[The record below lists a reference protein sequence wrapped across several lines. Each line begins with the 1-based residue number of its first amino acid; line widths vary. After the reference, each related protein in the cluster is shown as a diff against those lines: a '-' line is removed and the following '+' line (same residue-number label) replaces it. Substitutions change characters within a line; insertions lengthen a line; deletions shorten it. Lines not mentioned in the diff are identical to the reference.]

1 MISRLQRSSLLVILT
16 IEYINSVGAFVVPS
30 QLCFDSKFQTLH
42 NVPTTRLY
50 NKNEVNED
58 DNNENSS
65 AKGNVRERKRRE
77 VVGTWLRKALVVG
90 LGYNTVSTAAGGGDR
105 SSATAAVVDDAV
117 NGRIVS
123 FQIQNLNGIEGK
135 TGDIKIQLAPA
146 WAPRGVARFEVCRRK
161 KYVYRCNSMLI
172 SAYDLLDAR

>member
-90 LGYNTVSTAAGGGDR
+90 LGYNTVSTAR
-105 SSATAAVVDDAV
+105 SSATAANVDDAV

-135 TGDIKIQLAPA
+135 TGNIKIQLAPA
-146 WAPRGVARFEVCRRK
+146 WAPRGVARFEVCRGENTCT
-161 KYVYRCNSMLI
+161 VVIPC
-172 SAYDLLDAR
+172 

>member
-1 MISRLQRSSLLVILT
+1 MISRLQRSSLLVLLT

-42 NVPTTRLY
+42 NVPTTQLQY
-50 NKNEVNED
+50 NNNEVNEND
-58 DNNENSS
+58 YNDNSS
-65 AKGNVRERKRRE
+65 TKGNVRERKRRE

-90 LGYNTVSTAAGGGDR
+90 LGYNTVSTAR
-105 SSATAAVVDDAV
+105 SSATAADVDDAV

-172 SAYDLLDAR
+172 SA